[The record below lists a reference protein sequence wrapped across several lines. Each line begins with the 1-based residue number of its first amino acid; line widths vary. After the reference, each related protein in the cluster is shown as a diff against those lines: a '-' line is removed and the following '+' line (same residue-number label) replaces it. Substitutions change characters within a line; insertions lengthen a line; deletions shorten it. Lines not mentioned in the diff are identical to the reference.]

1 MVFVPVAEEGRAKR
15 RASFCAGALP
25 SPKRKFPREHSIA
38 ARAAVVATG
47 VVVGFPEV
55 EVGGEEQE
63 MPVVVM
69 VMVEVEHRG
78 VVLLAEV
85 GVATRW

>member
-1 MVFVPVAEEGRAKR
+1 MAEEGRTKR

-25 SPKRKFPREHSIA
+25 SPNRKFPRKHSIA
-38 ARAAVVATG
+38 ARAAIVAAG

-55 EVGGEEQE
+55 EAGGEEQE
-63 MPVVVM
+63 MLVVVM

-85 GVATRW
+85 GVVTRW